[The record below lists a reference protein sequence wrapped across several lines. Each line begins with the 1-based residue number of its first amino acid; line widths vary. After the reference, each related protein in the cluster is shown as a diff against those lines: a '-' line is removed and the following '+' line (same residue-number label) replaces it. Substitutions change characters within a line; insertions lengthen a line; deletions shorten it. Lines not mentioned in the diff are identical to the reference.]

1 MWGAAGDGAAAATGV
16 ALLLQPGTAA
26 GSPGRGAAAPSA
38 PPAPSGQGWEERAGK
53 GVPGWGS
60 VNALPI
66 APSIPASPHR
76 FPSSTALRRAPLAAP
91 SPAQGRVPQSAAGW
105 GARRGGGGDGD
116 GAGGPRRGRGRRAG
130 AER

>member
-16 ALLLQPGTAA
+16 ALPLQPGTAA

-66 APSIPASPHR
+66 APQDPRIPASVPL
-76 FPSSTALRRAPLAAP
+76 FNRAPP
-91 SPAQGRVPQSAAGW
+91 SPPRRSELRAGPGPVERSGVGGEEGR
-105 GARRGGGGDGD
+105 
-116 GAGGPRRGRGRRAG
+116 RRGRRRSGGAAKGERAEGRG
-130 AER
+130 